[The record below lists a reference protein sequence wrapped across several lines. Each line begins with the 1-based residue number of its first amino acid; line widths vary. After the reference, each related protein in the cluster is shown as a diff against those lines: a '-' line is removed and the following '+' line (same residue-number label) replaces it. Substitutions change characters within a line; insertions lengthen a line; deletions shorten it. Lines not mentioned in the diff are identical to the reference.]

1 MTPPAK
7 VQSVPT
13 AVIVFGWI
21 PRRTSQL
28 ATGSMTLRYPFLSQ
42 SGRIFMRLG
51 LDAKQRAIPPAD
63 RRDPSHPYTPHIA
76 DAIWSHREHVR
87 NMCEHVKPQHGSG
100 RKSSCSTE
108 L

>member
-1 MTPPAK
+1 MIPPAN

-13 AVIVFGWI
+13 AVIVFGWT

-28 ATGSMTLRYPFLSQ
+28 ATGSTTLRYPFLSQ

-51 LDAKQRAIPPAD
+51 LDAKRALSRQPIGETPHTPD
-63 RRDPSHPYTPHIA
+63 TPHIG
-76 DAIWSHREHVR
+76 DAVSSHRQP
-87 NMCEHVKPQHGSG
+87 MKPDRGPGGKSRGS
-100 RKSSCSTE
+100 TD

>member
-1 MTPPAK
+1 MIPPAK

-51 LDAKQRAIPPAD
+51 LDAKRALSRQPIGETP
-63 RRDPSHPYTPHIA
+63 HTLYTPHLG
-76 DAIWSHREHVR
+76 DAVSSHRER
-87 NMCEHVKPQHGSG
+87 MKPERGSG
-100 RKSSCSTE
+100 RKGRGSTE